1 MCRRSARSSHE
12 IDRNHVARSDLLINL
27 VKAGTLGDQPLFRKT
42 VEAVI
47 AEERG
52 KNHTVL
58 ADRLAAAASPGRT
71 NGHTNHQP
79 TLFPIGAANDLFFE
93 STPRRSLDELVL
105 PEVVLTGCQELVE
118 EQHRQDILR
127 SYNLEPRNKVLLAG
141 EPGNG
146 KTSLAEALAHALM
159 VPFVVARY
167 DGLIASYLGETAS
180 RLKKLFEY
188 VRTRACVLF
197 FDEFDTVGKE
207 RGDVHETGE
216 IKRVVSS
223 LLLQIDALPAHVV
236 VVTATN
242 HPELLDRAV
251 WRRFQLRLELPRPTN
266 KDIEAYFSNAE
277 SRLKFSFETS
287 PRILAEKLQ
296 GASFSELEDFASDI
310 SRRYVLSLPDANI
323 KKIVQQRLVQ
333 WQSRFRDKHTS

>member
-1 MCRRSARSSHE
+1 M
-12 IDRNHVARSDLLINL
+12 ARSDLLINL

-58 ADRLAAAASPGRT
+58 ADRLADAASPARN
-71 NGHTNHQP
+71 NGHSKRQP
-79 TLFPIGAANDLFFE
+79 TLFPASAGIANELFFE
-93 STPRRSLDELVL
+93 TTPQRALEDLVL
-105 PEVVLTGCQELVE
+105 PEATRDACRELIE
-118 EQHRQDILR
+118 EQHRHSLLR
-127 SYNLEPRNKVLLAG
+127 SYNLEPRNRVLLAG
-141 EPGNG
+141 DPGNG
-146 KTSLAEALAHALM
+146 KTSLAESLAHALM

-180 RLKKLFEY
+180 RLNKLFEY

-197 FDEFDTVGKE
+197 FDEFDTIGKE

-223 LLLQIDALPAHVV
+223 LLLQIDALPSHVI

-251 WRRFQLRLELPRPTN
+251 WRRFQLRLELPHPTV
-266 KDIEAYFSNAE
+266 KDVEAYFANVEA
-277 SRLKFSFETS
+277 RLKFSLDTR
-287 PRILAEKLQ
+287 PRPLLKSSKGRVTPSWKISCPTFHD
-296 GASFSELEDFASDI
+296 GMFCRCPTPI
-310 SRRYVLSLPDANI
+310 SRRSCSNGSSNGRTASILSVRADPHAL
-323 KKIVQQRLVQ
+323 
-333 WQSRFRDKHTS
+333 

>member
-1 MCRRSARSSHE
+1 M
-12 IDRNHVARSDLLINL
+12 ARSDLLINL

-58 ADRLAAAASPGRT
+58 ADRLVAAASPGRN

-105 PEVVLTGCQELVE
+105 PEVVLTGCHELIE

-127 SYNLEPRNKVLLAG
+127 SYNLEPRNRVLLAG

-159 VPFVVARY
+159 VPLVVARY

-180 RLKKLFEY
+180 RLKTLFEY

-197 FDEFDTVGKE
+197 FDEFDTIGKE

-266 KDIEAYFSNAE
+266 KDIEAYISNVE
-277 SRLKFSFETS
+277 SRLKFSLDTS
-287 PRILAEKLQ
+287 PRSLADKLQ
-296 GASFSELEDFASDI
+296 GASFSELEDFVSDI

-333 WQSRFRDKHTS
+333 WQNRFGGKQTS